1 MLYKYLRSYNKVERF
16 SLAQASFSLHADVLL
31 SITDYVVCHL
41 RLVMEQLLL
50 SGRQCANVCL
60 IFTGIDENRMNT
72 ERFFKA
78 PPTSFE
84 EALRRKLYIVVPA
97 QQGGV
102 REVD

>member
-1 MLYKYLRSYNKVERF
+1 MFLVGTGIFLSSRRCSIIYHQLCRM
-16 SLAQASFSLHADVLL
+16 SFA
-31 SITDYVVCHL
+31 
-41 RLVMEQLLL
+41 VMEQLLL

>member
-60 IFTGIDENRMNT
+60 IFTGIDEI
-72 ERFFKA
+72 E
-78 PPTSFE
+78 
-84 EALRRKLYIVVPA
+84 
-97 QQGGV
+97 
-102 REVD
+102 

>member
-1 MLYKYLRSYNKVERF
+1 M
-16 SLAQASFSLHADVLL
+16 SFA
-31 SITDYVVCHL
+31 
-41 RLVMEQLLL
+41 VMEQLLL

-102 REVD
+102 RDLCSEQLREQLHAQLREQLHAQVREQLHAQLHQWSRCMK